1 MWGWQFLF
9 IVGRD
14 HDACVICWLTK
25 AAAVWGL
32 SGDVKLD
39 SCWVRMSDAKYNEK
53 AKFLV

>member
-1 MWGWQFLF
+1 MWSWQFLF

-14 HDACVICWLTK
+14 HDACLICWLTK

-39 SCWVRMSDAKYNEK
+39 SYWVRMSDTNYNEK